1 MNAGPL
7 MLLDNAS
14 KEIDQAELSQQ
25 LSALLASCQLP
36 IADLGQVPIFLV
48 DVSDGELQGAVG
60 LEIYRPFALLRSLA
74 VDETSRGAG
83 LGTALVQAAETQAA
97 EAGVEEVFLL
107 TTTAPRFFERLGYVA
122 TSRAEAPEVIRS
134 TREFSALCPDTAALM
149 AKRLR

>member
-1 MNAGPL
+1 

-14 KEIDQAELSQQ
+14 QEIDQPQLVQQ
-25 LSALLASCQLP
+25 LSTLLTSCELP
-36 IADLGQVPIFLV
+36 IADLGDVPIFLV
-48 DVSDGELQGAVG
+48 EVLDGKLLGAVG
-60 LEIYRPFALLRSLA
+60 LEIYQQCALLRSLA
-74 VDETSRGAG
+74 VDEASRGAG
-83 LGTALVQAAETQAA
+83 LGTALVQAAESHAA

-122 TSRAEAPEVIRS
+122 ISRAEAPEVIRT